1 MMEIRPQ
8 ITLAGVHQQAV
19 DAAHMLANIRQAML
33 APLVRKSSPTFSAD
47 QVATMCEATSRGSFA
62 HRVASRKEMPS
73 GTLVANGRKRL
84 FTLAETR
91 QWVRDYR
98 RDMLRPEGAEAITIS
113 IANFKGGTTKTTTAM
128 TLAQGLSLLGHK
140 VLVIDTDPQAS
151 LTTLFGILPDV
162 EITAKDTIMSLADG
176 SSTTVRPMIR
186 STYWDGLD
194 LVPSASSLFDAE
206 FMLPSRQSKEG
217 LSGFEFYKVLDLGI
231 DDVRTDYDVII
242 IDSPPALSYLTI
254 NALMAA
260 NGIIMPLPPE
270 TLDFASSTQFW
281 SLFSDLTETMLEARG
296 QTKSFD
302 FINILLSRVPP
313 KAGRGASTTADA
325 VREWIS
331 ATYKEKVL
339 PLEIPRTS
347 IASQKSSG
355 FGTVYDSEASDAKD
369 KTYKRARDAYDL
381 FVQHIEVSIRN
392 AWTRQ
397 IQPAGEG
404 GVHGANPHTGEA

>member
-1 MMEIRPQ
+1 MEIRPQ
-8 ITLAGVHQQAV
+8 ITLAGVHQQAE
-19 DAAHMLANIRQAML
+19 DAAAMLSSIRAAML
-33 APLVRKSSPTFSAD
+33 APMVRKMSPTFSAD

-62 HRVASRKEMPS
+62 HRVASRKEMPP

-84 FTLAETR
+84 FTLTETR

-98 RDMLRPEGAEAITIS
+98 KEMLRPAGAEAITIS

-128 TLAQGLSLLGHK
+128 TLAQGLTLRGHK

-186 STYWDGLD
+186 TTYWDGLD
-194 LVPSASSLFDAE
+194 LVPAASSLFDAE

-231 DDVRTDYDVII
+231 DDVREDYDVII

-281 SLFSDLTETMLEARG
+281 SLFSDLTETMLEERG

-325 VREWIS
+325 VREWIT

-355 FGTVYDSEASDAKD
+355 FGTVYDSEAGDAKD
-369 KTYKRARDAYDL
+369 KTYKRARDAYDQ
-381 FVQHIEVSIRN
+381 FVEHIEVSIRN
-392 AWTRQ
+392 AWARQ
-397 IQPAGEG
+397 LSITAETAGRTPNLSNSEL
-404 GVHGANPHTGEA
+404 

>member
-1 MMEIRPQ
+1 
-8 ITLAGVHQQAV
+8 
-19 DAAHMLANIRQAML
+19 MLASIRSAML
-33 APLVRKSSPTFSAD
+33 APMVRKAAPTFSAD
-47 QVATMCEATSRGSFA
+47 QVATLCEASSRGSFA
-62 HRVASRKEMPS
+62 HKIASRKDMPS
-73 GTLVANGRKRL
+73 GTLVSNGRKRV
-84 FTLAETR
+84 FSLAETR

-98 RDMLRPEGAEAITIS
+98 KEMLRPEGAEAITIS

-128 TLAQGLSLLGHK
+128 TLAQGLSLSGHK

-151 LTTLFGILPDV
+151 LTTLFGILPDI
-162 EITAKDTIMSLADG
+162 EINASDTILALADA
-176 SSTTVRPMIR
+176 SLTSIRPLIR
-186 STYWDGLD
+186 QTYWDGLD
-194 LVPSASSLFDAE
+194 LVPAASSLFDAE
-206 FMLPSRQSKEG
+206 FMLPARQSKEG
-217 LSGFEFYKVLDLGI
+217 AEGFDFFTVLDLGV
-231 DDVRTDYDVII
+231 DEVRGDYDVII

-281 SLFSDLTETMLEARG
+281 SLFSDLTEQMLESRG
-296 QTKSFD
+296 KTKTFD
-302 FINILLSRVPP
+302 FINVLLSRVPP

-325 VREWIS
+325 VREWIG

-355 FGTVYDSEASDAKD
+355 FGTVYDTEPGDSRD

-392 AWTRQ
+392 AWNRQLQTTRDGGLYRTTHH
-397 IQPAGEG
+397 PAGTSPAPVERPRALD
-404 GVHGANPHTGEA
+404 GA

>member
-1 MMEIRPQ
+1 MEIRPQ
-8 ITLAGVHQQAV
+8 ITLAGVHQQAE
-19 DAAHMLANIRQAML
+19 DAADMLASIRSAML
-33 APLVRKSSPTFSAD
+33 APMVRKAAPTFSAD
-47 QVATMCEATSRGSFA
+47 QVATLCEASSRGSFA
-62 HRVASRKEMPS
+62 HRIASRKDMPS
-73 GTLVANGRKRL
+73 GTLVSNGRKRV
-84 FTLAETR
+84 FDLAETR

-98 RDMLRPEGAEAITIS
+98 KDILRPEGAEAITIS
-113 IANFKGGTTKTTTAM
+113 VANFKGGTTKTTTAM
-128 TLAQGLSLLGHK
+128 TLAQGLSLMGHK

-162 EITAKDTIMSLADG
+162 EINQADTLMALANGSLT
-176 SSTTVRPMIR
+176 SVRSLIR
-186 STYWDGLD
+186 KTYWDGLD
-194 LVPSASSLFDAE
+194 LVPAASSLFDAE
-206 FMLPSRQSKEG
+206 FMLPNRQSREG
-217 LSGFEFYKVLDLGI
+217 VKGFEFYRVLDLGI
-231 DDVRTDYDVII
+231 DDVRADYDVII
-242 IDSPPALSYLTI
+242 IDSPPALSYLTL

-281 SLFSDLTETMLEARG
+281 SLFSDVTESMLEARG
-296 QTKSFD
+296 QTKSYD

-347 IASQKSSG
+347 VAAQKSSG
-355 FGTVYDSEASDAKD
+355 FGTVYDSEAGDAKD

-392 AWTRQ
+392 AWARQ
-397 IQPAGEG
+397 LQAAATGGLYGTNPAPQD
-404 GVHGANPHTGEA
+404 A